1 MTDPTN
7 TYEAR
12 AEMQA
17 DFELED
23 YMLKKK
29 IFEYMDEYYYV
40 NKSEVEMSAQEARAK
55 TFYPDEP
62 DYQMSYGEIADAQEY
77 AEMYIKEKNIKFDEN
92 GDIVNDYKTINHL
105 LSIIEKQNELLK
117 RQDKLIDEAIDA
129 LQ

>member
-1 MTDPTN
+1 MSPHIYFIILYNMTDPTN

-29 IFEYMDEYYYV
+29 IFEYMDEYALV
-40 NKSEVEMSAQEARAK
+40 NQQEVYGCAAEARAK

-92 GDIVNDYKTINHL
+92 GDII
-105 LSIIEKQNELLK
+105 
-117 RQDKLIDEAIDA
+117 
-129 LQ
+129 